1 MKMRNRLAVL
11 SLLVWSLP
19 LAGAALAQTAAPTW
33 REALLVP
40 GNLAEL
46 EGAVSDIRRLLAAID
61 KADPG
66 AGWVTN
72 GKDDYQ
78 AKLNGELGD
87 LLDVFTGTAYQ
98 DARGQ
103 LVQADA
109 AMVQG
114 QDRLDRLKNDLRLA
128 PAGNGHLTLADRAM
142 LRDAASG
149 SENAIKAEIAA
160 VTATVA
166 KAKQARL
173 GIIADFTKL
182 MNDRFGAALTEDQA
196 TALLYQVNGAS
207 IVQSRIVF
215 ETIAAL
221 EQFLRDGLDATSSPV
236 ALQQYYGV
244 AAASRLILVRMYQIH
259 LDQYDSRWLPR
270 LAEMQ
275 AENEALMQSTQLSM
289 TEAKTD
295 LQRSQLQN
303 NLALQKTTGAAID
316 VYETTLQSRRAATSR
331 GLEMAQSEAVVSVNT
346 LRTLEG
352 VFTLSAEMLS
362 NTSEYKA
369 LLDLGAPD
377 LLPLDGEALD
387 QTYIALNEKL
397 NQS

>member
-1 MKMRNRLAVL
+1 MKRRNRLAVL

-19 LAGAALAQTAAPTW
+19 LAGAALAQTAAPTG
-33 REALLVP
+33 REVLLVP

-87 LLDVFTGTAYQ
+87 LLDVFTGTAYH

-109 AMVQG
+109 AMAQG

-259 LDQYDSRWLPR
+259 LDLYDSRWLPR

-275 AENEALMQSTQLSM
+275 AENEALMQSTQLSI

-303 NLALQKTTGAAID
+303 NLALQKTTGAAMD
-316 VYETTLQSRRAATSR
+316 VYETILQSRRAATSR